1 MLSKQRMLDQ
11 IARVFESFG
20 FGPLVTPAIEY
31 AEILMGKY
39 GDEGDKLLYPSR
51 GQWRSRRRAQIR
63 PHTVPFHESWR

>member
-1 MLSKQRMLDQ
+1 MLDQ

-39 GDEGDKLLYPSR
+39 GDEGDKLLSSGTMAIETSR
-51 GQWRSRRRAQIR
+51 SD
-63 PHTVPFHESWR
+63 TTSLYPFHESWR